1 MVPAPHDSVIRQRF
15 GLIAQKSH
23 PLGWLFLLPIER
35 SARKKQSVPAA
46 EQTEQEKKHIDEVK
60 VQARCS

>member
-15 GLIAQKSH
+15 GLIAKKK
-23 PLGWLFLLPIER
+23 PPAGVAFLLPIER
-35 SARKKQSVPAA
+35 SARTKQSVPAT
-46 EQTEQEKKHIDEVK
+46 EQTEQEKKQIDEVK